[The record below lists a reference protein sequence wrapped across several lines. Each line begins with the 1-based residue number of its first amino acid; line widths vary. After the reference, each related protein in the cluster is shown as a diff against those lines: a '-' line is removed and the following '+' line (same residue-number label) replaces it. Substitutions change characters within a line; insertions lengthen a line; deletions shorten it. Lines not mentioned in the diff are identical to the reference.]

1 MALGR
6 CENCHTKL
14 RFGSRTCAR
23 CGTKKNRTKL
33 LFVLVITAQF
43 LIIVWYEFVHVK
55 VGGGLDVI
63 ASSSLNIIPPP
74 QATPPAGWLYYET
87 RDDLVHDVTKHARV
101 LSRGAATT
109 GAKDTATNGVME
121 LRASSVYGRSILLT
135 LNRRPFD
142 HVNDQCDVHAQLDT
156 GEDVD
161 MHAACYED
169 SVHATVQVLDTNG
182 FSTRLVGHR
191 NVAVDV
197 RLSPKSNLSAMFD
210 IGGLKW

>member
-1 MALGR
+1 MLIIA
-6 CENCHTKL
+6 
-14 RFGSRTCAR
+14 
-23 CGTKKNRTKL
+23 
-33 LFVLVITAQF
+33 AQF
-43 LIIVWYEFVHVK
+43 LVIVWYEFLHVK
-55 VGGGLDVI
+55 GGGMDVI
-63 ASSSLNIIPPP
+63 EASASASLVPSI

-142 HVNDQCDVHAQLDT
+142 RVNDQCDVHAQLDT
-156 GEDVD
+156 GADVD
-161 MHAACYED
+161 LHASCYED
-169 SVHATVQVLDTNG
+169 SVHATVQIMDTEG
-182 FSTRLVGHR
+182 FSTRLVGNR
-191 NVAVDV
+191 NLAVDV

>member
-6 CENCHTKL
+6 CEICNTKL

-23 CGTKKNRTKL
+23 CGTKKKRTKL
-33 LFVLVITAQF
+33 IFTLIIAAQF
-43 LIIVWYEFVHVK
+43 LVIGWYEYFHVK
-55 VGGGLDVI
+55 RPGMDLI
-63 ASSSLNIIPPP
+63 LASTANFIPSI
-74 QATPPAGWLYYET
+74 QATPPAGWLYYDT
-87 RDDLVHDVTKHARV
+87 KDDLVHDVTKHARV

-109 GAKDTATNGVME
+109 SGKDTATNGVME
-121 LRASSVYGRSILLT
+121 LRASSIYGRSILLT

-161 MHAACYED
+161 LHAACYED
-169 SVHATVQVLDTNG
+169 SAHATVQIQDTND
-182 FSTRLVGHR
+182 FSAHLVGHR
-191 NVAVDV
+191 NLAVDA
-197 RLSPKSNLSAMFD
+197 RLSPKSNLSATFD